1 MNTDITLSTF
11 FPPILFR
18 SSAFYEH
25 NCRLKKKKK
34 KLRICQNLT
43 WTVKIIKSSNFWLI
57 NTAFIY
63 WRQESVQGLG
73 KLISFACSR
82 PIDIPIPFNFI
93 LVAKMVYALVNID
106 GSRWY
111 QVCFIFFFISK
122 SGSILRFK
130 KTSTTRL
137 YKTAVNAFTN
147 YNV

>member
-1 MNTDITLSTF
+1 MRTSCKLIHRWTPKSPYQHFFLQSSFAHLLSTN
-11 FPPILFR
+11 IIAGWR
-18 SSAFYEH
+18 K
-25 NCRLKKKKK
+25 RKK
-34 KLRICQNLT
+34 KLWICQNLT

-93 LVAKMVYALVNID
+93 LVAKMVYALVNVD

-111 QVCFIFFFISK
+111 QVCFILFFDFEIR
-122 SGSILRFK
+122 IYFK
-130 KTSTTRL
+130 IQENKHNTF
-137 YKTAVNAFTN
+137 V
-147 YNV
+147 

>member
-1 MNTDITLSTF
+1 MRTSCKLIHRRTPKSSTS

-57 NTAFIY
+57 GTAFFY

-111 QVCFIFFFISK
+111 QVCFILFFDFEIR
-122 SGSILRFK
+122 IYFK
-130 KTSTTRL
+130 IQENKHNTF
-137 YKTAVNAFTN
+137 V
-147 YNV
+147 

>member
-1 MNTDITLSTF
+1 M
-11 FPPILFR
+11 
-18 SSAFYEH
+18 
-25 NCRLKKKKK
+25 
-34 KLRICQNLT
+34 
-43 WTVKIIKSSNFWLI
+43 
-57 NTAFIY
+57 
-63 WRQESVQGLG
+63 G